1 MSQTQPQP
9 IAIVFADVSNS
20 TRLFEERGDAEAR
33 RIIAA
38 VIAALSE
45 ITQKNGGTVIK
56 TIGDEVMC
64 TFPSAIDAVM
74 AACDMQRRVT
84 QDPVFVSDAL
94 GIRVGLHYGEALLED
109 GDVFG
114 DAVNTSA
121 RMASLAKRGQIVTTA
136 TTFRG
141 MTSIGGMRARSLG
154 RTRVRGKLLP
164 IEIVDVIWQEDTSS
178 ITMVQHAIR
187 VDDNTDRSQTL
198 TLRFRGQ
205 VIELSPNS
213 PPFSMGRDASNALV
227 VDAEWVSRIHA
238 SIEYK
243 NGHYMLADQSTNAT
257 YVQFADDEELRVHRD
272 EVHLR
277 KSGSVSLGQSNAAT
291 SADTLYFKCG

>member
-1 MSQTQPQP
+1 MTQTQP

-38 VIAALSE
+38 VITVLSE
-45 ITQKNGGTVIK
+45 IVRRHGGTVIK

-64 TFPSAIDAVM
+64 TFPAALDAIV
-74 AACDMQRRVT
+74 AACEMQNRVT
-84 QDPVFVSDAL
+84 TDAGFVREAL
-94 GIRVGLHYGEALLED
+94 GIRVGLHHGEALLED
-109 GDVFG
+109 GDVYG
-114 DAVNTSA
+114 DAVNTAA
-121 RMASLAKRGQIVTTA
+121 RMASLAKRDQIVTTA

-141 MTSIGGMRARSLG
+141 LTHVGGLRTRSLG

-164 IEIVDVIWQEDTSS
+164 IEIVDVIWQEDTSN
-178 ITMVQHAIR
+178 ITMVQRAIR
-187 VDDNTDRSQTL
+187 VGEGADRTQAL

-205 VIELSPNS
+205 LIELSPGS
-213 PPFSMGRDASNALV
+213 PAFTMGRDSSNALV

-243 NGHYMLADQSTNAT
+243 NGHYMLADHSTNAT
-257 YVQFADDEELRVHRD
+257 YVQFEDDEELRVHRD

-277 KSGSVSLGQSNAAT
+277 KSGAVSLGQAVAAG
-291 SADTLYFKCG
+291 SADILYFQCG

>member
-1 MSQTQPQP
+1 MTQTQP

-20 TRLFEERGDAEAR
+20 TRLFEERGDVEAR

-38 VIAALSE
+38 VLTALSE
-45 ITQKNGGTVIK
+45 VVQRNGGTVIK

-64 TFPSAIDAVM
+64 TFPAAVDAIV
-74 AACDMQRRVT
+74 AACGMQRRVT
-84 QDPVFVSDAL
+84 QDPTFLRDAL
-94 GIRVGLHYGEALLED
+94 GIRIGLHHGDALLES
-109 GDVFG
+109 GDVYG
-114 DAVNTSA
+114 DAVNTAA
-121 RMASLAKRGQIVTTA
+121 RMAALAKRDQIVTTA
-136 TTFRG
+136 STFRG
-141 MTSIGGMRARSLG
+141 STSVGGMRARSLG

-178 ITMVQHAIR
+178 VTMVQRAIR
-187 VDDNTDRSQTL
+187 VEDNTDRSQTL

-205 VIELSPNS
+205 VIELAPTS
-213 PPFSMGRDASNALV
+213 PPFAMGRDASNALV

-257 YVQFADDEELRVHRD
+257 YVQFADDEELRLHRD

-277 KSGSVSLGQSNAAT
+277 KSGAVSLGQSI
-291 SADTLYFKCG
+291 SAGSANILYFQCG